1 MRALAAL
8 AAALAAAMVWSGG
21 AAEADAYTVDPF
33 NRVMEV
39 AEGANVRAG
48 PGPDYAVRVTL
59 NEGVKVR
66 VTGTVRDRDWL
77 RVDLRGDGGAAFV
90 YAPLL
95 KETAT
100 VHAPLPKETAT
111 VHAPLPKETATVKPF
126 GPGWS
131 ITRNQPCQVWNQG
144 RGDEYGPFTWSGAC
158 VDGRASGE
166 GRLVWRS
173 RFGRYVYEGGMEAG
187 KLHGKGKLVQSDGG
201 RYEGQWRDGKRHGR
215 GTYKWIIG
223 HRYQGDWRDDRP
235 HGFGI
240 ATYADGEVHKG
251 LWLHGCYGKREGQ
264 WAALIASVDDC
275 GFD

>member
-8 AAALAAAMVWSGG
+8 AVALAAAMVWIGG
-21 AAEADAYTVDPF
+21 AAEAEADAYTVDPL
-33 NRVMEV
+33 NRVMEA

-66 VTGTVRDRDWL
+66 VTGAVRDSDWL

-100 VHAPLPKETAT
+100 THAPLPKETAT
-111 VHAPLPKETATVKPF
+111 VEPLGAD
-126 GPGWS
+126 WS
-131 ITRNQPCQVWNQG
+131 ITQNQPCQVWNQG

-158 VDGRASGE
+158 VEGKASGE

-173 RFGRYVYEGGMEAG
+173 RFGQYVYEGGMEAG
-187 KLHGKGKLVQSDGG
+187 KLHGKGKLVRSDGG

-240 ATYADGEVHKG
+240 ATFADGDVHKG

-264 WAALIASVDDC
+264 WAALIASVEDC

>member
-8 AAALAAAMVWSGG
+8 AAALAAAMVWIGG
-21 AAEADAYTVDPF
+21 AAEAEADAYTVEPF

-39 AEGANVRAG
+39 AEGADVRAG

-66 VTGTVRDRDWL
+66 VTGAVRDSDWL

-100 VHAPLPKETAT
+100 VEPLGAD
-111 VHAPLPKETATVKPF
+111 
-126 GPGWS
+126 WS
-131 ITRNQPCQVWNQG
+131 IARNQPCQVWNQG

-158 VDGRASGE
+158 VDGKASGE
-166 GRLVWRS
+166 GRLVWSS

-201 RYEGQWRDGKRHGR
+201 SLQGPVARRQEARARDLQVDHRPSLPGRLARRQAARIRDRHLRRRRRSQGPVAARLLREEGGPMGR
-215 GTYKWIIG
+215 P
-223 HRYQGDWRDDRP
+223 DRQC
-235 HGFGI
+235 GR
-240 ATYADGEVHKG
+240 
-251 LWLHGCYGKREGQ
+251 LWL
-264 WAALIASVDDC
+264 
-275 GFD
+275 